1 MTDDQ
6 TLLDLAGRA
15 TPRPWHHVNA
25 FQTVPAS
32 NTVHGR
38 VPAERVDYVS
48 TWPDLGT
55 PPGHRVVIQQ
65 PDRECRVRSEDMAY
79 ITAAC
84 NEVPRLI
91 SEKRSEAARAD
102 LTGFMLAWVV
112 AVAGRGVNW
121 SDLED
126 DFADAIDDSMDVDWT
141 ARDGAKAVVRVLDQ
155 IVGGAE

>member
-15 TPRPWHHVNA
+15 TPRPWPVSRDGVSIDVHLEKYKTTRPYFHIRDNA
-25 FQTVPAS
+25 AYAS
-32 NTVHGR
+32 
-38 VPAERVDYVS
+38 
-48 TWPDLGT
+48 
-55 PPGHRVVIQQ
+55 
-65 PDRECRVRSEDMAY
+65 
-79 ITAAC
+79 AAC

-126 DFADAIDDSMDVDWT
+126 DFADAIDDSIDMDWT
-141 ARDGAKAVVRVLDQ
+141 ARDGARAVVRVLDQ

>member
-1 MTDDQ
+1 MTDDK
-6 TLLDLAGRA
+6 TLLDLAANNWRGTSSDPYQA
-15 TPRPWHHVNA
+15 L
-25 FQTVPAS
+25 
-32 NTVHGR
+32 
-38 VPAERVDYVS
+38 EVS
-48 TWPDLGT
+48 
-55 PPGHRVVIQQ
+55 
-65 PDRECRVRSEDMAY
+65 AY
-79 ITAAC
+79 
-84 NEVPRLI
+84 EVPRLI

>member
-1 MTDDQ
+1 MTD
-6 TLLDLAGRA
+6 
-15 TPRPWHHVNA
+15 
-25 FQTVPAS
+25 
-32 NTVHGR
+32 
-38 VPAERVDYVS
+38 
-48 TWPDLGT
+48 
-55 PPGHRVVIQQ
+55 
-65 PDRECRVRSEDMAY
+65 
-79 ITAAC
+79 
-84 NEVPRLI
+84 VPRLI

-126 DFADAIDDSMDVDWT
+126 DFADAIYDSMDMDWT

>member
-15 TPRPWHHVNA
+15 TPRPWPVSRDGVSIDVHLEKYKTTRPYFHIRDNA
-25 FQTVPAS
+25 AYAS
-32 NTVHGR
+32 
-38 VPAERVDYVS
+38 
-48 TWPDLGT
+48 
-55 PPGHRVVIQQ
+55 
-65 PDRECRVRSEDMAY
+65 
-79 ITAAC
+79 AAC

-126 DFADAIDDSMDVDWT
+126 DFADAIDDSMDMDWT